1 MFDFLLT
8 ADVMVADPDALAS
21 AFVER
26 LGVLTHPNWRQA
38 FADHPYVAWFLRVHR
53 SLAVAPT
60 RIEPQGHLD
69 RPNRGDPDFP
79 VYLRSIAEFQGPDRP
94 MKTHATVLITQH
106 IDRVVRGLERRR
118 VPFRIAPMTPDMPWE
133 RLWTG
138 VTPESPLYSPQWDAG
153 LCVEIL
159 PMWPLQIPD
168 AVFTAPDPVDPE
180 PGSLVRVVAK
190 EYLVRDLDDA
200 LRRLDRY
207 LDWEP
212 MGPVEEFPGAGFRRA
227 RMGFALPHSATVDLI
242 QPTEW
247 SSETGRYLHTW
258 GPGGYTIRI
267 AVHELAAKAADL
279 DDRGTAFTTVAES
292 EIGPTRLRVD
302 PQQLEGV
309 RVELEEFEP
318 PARAAT

>member
-8 ADVMVADPDALAS
+8 ADVMVEDPDALAS

-26 LGVLTHPNWRQA
+26 LGVLSHPNWRQA
-38 FADHPYVAWFLRVHR
+38 FVDHPYVAWFLRVHR

-60 RIEPQGHLD
+60 RIEPQGHRDL
-69 RPNRGDPDFP
+69 PNRGDPDFP
-79 VYLRSIAEFQGPDRP
+79 AYLRSVAEFQGPARP
-94 MKTHATVLITQH
+94 MKTHATVLIVQDL
-106 IDRVVRGLERRR
+106 DRVVSRLHRLRI
-118 VPFRIAPMTPDMPWE
+118 PFRIAPMTPDMPWE

-138 VTPESPLYSPQWDAG
+138 VTPESPYYSPEWDAG

-168 AVFTAPDPVDPE
+168 AVFAAPDPIDPE

-200 LRRLDRY
+200 LRQLERNLE
-207 LDWEP
+207 WEP
-212 MGPVEEFPGAGFRRA
+212 VGPVESFRQEGFRRA
-227 RMGFALPHSATVDLI
+227 KLGFSLPHSATVDLI
-242 QPTEW
+242 EPTEW
-247 SSETGRYLHTW
+247 SSETGRYLHSW

-267 AVHELAAKAADL
+267 AVHDLDAKASDL
-279 DDRGTAFTTVAES
+279 DDRGTVFAKVDES
-292 EIGPTRLRVD
+292 ESTPARLQVD

-309 RVELEEFEP
+309 RVDLVEFEP
-318 PARAAT
+318 GKPVS